1 MSVAD
6 ESDQQRTEAGER
18 QAGRQALVMASKIDF
33 YVRCVVCSRSPYR
46 SLARPFIPATTQQQQ
61 PNYEPKYMPLAPTIK
76 ASSTAP
82 SPPIK
87 YGELGGTE
95 WMGD

>member
-18 QAGRQALVMASKIDF
+18 QALVMVMVMASKIDF
-33 YVRCVVCSRSPYR
+33 YVRCVVCSRSPFR

-76 ASSTAP
+76 ASSPPPLP
-82 SPPIK
+82 S
-87 YGELGGTE
+87 
-95 WMGD
+95 D